1 MEGKFT
7 RARSNLDPDPTSK
20 VPETISRTAGQ
31 GSGLLNEAIQTA
43 DLRQSVESA
52 FLISQAQSEQDQYCE
67 ADYAPTFETKVVPV
81 QRLDGEPTAAE
92 VAGVC
97 YWGGRRPHHRA
108 ECTGNG

>member
-7 RARSNLDPDPTSK
+7 RARSNLDPDPASK

-31 GSGLLNEAIQTA
+31 GSGLLNKTIQTA

-67 ADYAPTFETKVVPV
+67 ADYAPPLKQKSYRFSDSTENPLQLKSQVFAIGE
-81 QRLDGEPTAAE
+81 DGGLITE
-92 VAGVC
+92 
-97 YWGGRRPHHRA
+97 
-108 ECTGNG
+108 